1 MKVLLRTQRKK
12 LNSRNI
18 RKNNRS
24 NGSSLKFEKELTEEN
39 DIDVPKEDNEVLS
52 NWNIVI
58 VNKKIIK
65 GIPKVK
71 KWICLLNLH

>member
-52 NWNIVI
+52 N
-58 VNKKIIK
+58 
-65 GIPKVK
+65 
-71 KWICLLNLH
+71 

>member
-1 MKVLLRTQRKK
+1 MLRTQKNK

-24 NGSSLKFEKELTEEN
+24 NGSSLKFEKELTEAN

-71 KWICLLNLH
+71 KLICLMNRH